1 MAVVSASALD
11 LVVVVVDK
19 VVEVIIVVVVVV
31 IVSIIVVVTVY
42 DNAMIISLHVSN
54 NWRRFSYI
62 FRNCLRNRIR
72 SFFNGFRHIIVTF
85 FFSGLKEVA

>member
-1 MAVVSASALD
+1 MTIVSASAVD
-11 LVVVVVDK
+11 LVVVVDK
-19 VVEVIIVVVVVV
+19 VFVVTIVVVVV

-85 FFSGLKEVA
+85 FFS